1 MFRRLIASS
10 PRSLSKWCAYTLI
23 LLAPGSFIV
32 LPVMWLV
39 KIVGLQ
45 ASR

>member
-1 MFRRLIASS
+1 MFRRLIAFS

-32 LPVMWLV
+32 LPVLWLV
-39 KIVGLQ
+39 KVLGIQ

>member
-32 LPVMWLV
+32 LPVVWLV
-39 KIVGLQ
+39 KIFGLQ

>member
-23 LLAPGSFIV
+23 LLAPGSFVV
-32 LPVMWLV
+32 LPVLWLV
-39 KIVGLQ
+39 KVFGIQV
-45 ASR
+45 SR